1 MRASK
6 KLPTSTRYGIILS
19 PFHHFL
25 QNKPLDVLELSYFP
39 LFFRLFLSVVVT
51 SFTTTTLG
59 ELCGSLNE
67 MTAKVWLIIAFTLK
81 QRVSSAPK
89 TEIGEKN
96 PRKNEKLLKL
106 GCYKECFCILTKKLG
121 NRKFAVCSWIR
132 AQIVQSYQII

>member
-1 MRASK
+1 MPSQIFGYILALAMEK
-6 KLPTSTRYGIILS
+6 KPYA
-19 PFHHFL
+19 
-25 QNKPLDVLELSYFP
+25 VLELSYFP
-39 LFFRLFLSVVVT
+39 PFFRLFLSAVVT

-96 PRKNEKLLKL
+96 PRKKEKLVKL
-106 GCYKECFCILTKKLG
+106 GRHTFCILTKKLE
-121 NRKFAVCSWIR
+121 NWKFAT
-132 AQIVQSYQII
+132 

>member
-1 MRASK
+1 M
-6 KLPTSTRYGIILS
+6 
-19 PFHHFL
+19 F
-25 QNKPLDVLELSYFP
+25 LSYLIF
-39 LFFRLFLSVVVT
+39 LFFFRLFLSVVVT

-96 PRKNEKLLKL
+96 PRKNEKLVKL

-121 NRKFAVCSWIR
+121 NRKFAVWSWIR